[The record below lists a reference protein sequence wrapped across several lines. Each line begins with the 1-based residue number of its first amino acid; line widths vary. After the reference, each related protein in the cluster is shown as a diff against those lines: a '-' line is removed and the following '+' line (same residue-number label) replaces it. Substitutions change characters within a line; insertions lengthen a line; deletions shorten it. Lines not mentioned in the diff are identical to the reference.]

1 MRKSLLTVALISIT
15 ALAGCLDN
23 DAERAVAGGLAGAL
37 VADATGGNATTGA
50 FAGAAAGALCDDAG
64 VCN

>member
-1 MRKSLLTVALISIT
+1 MRKSLLTVALISVT

-50 FAGAAAGALCDDAG
+50 LAGAAAGALCDDAG